1 MFDLELTEE
10 QELIR
15 DTVSSF
21 AKEQIR
27 PIARECDEKGSIPEE
42 LVRKGF
48 DLGLIQSAIPEEHG
62 GFGEQRS
69 AVTGCIVAEE
79 LACGDLSIA
88 LHLLAPRLVAY
99 PLIDSGSDAQ
109 KSRYLPGFGEKFRA
123 AAAAIVEP
131 RFDFDPACPETTA
144 QKQDDGWV
152 LAGEKCFVPMA
163 ADAEVLLVTANAGG
177 RVAAFLVD
185 RDTNGVTVRER
196 EKNMGIKAL
205 ATYEVVLENVK
216 VPLDAELGEGSG
228 FDMQRMTNQARLAIA
243 ALAVGVSRG
252 AYEFSVDYAKDRTAF
267 GVPIAQKQ
275 AVAFM
280 LADMAIEVDAS
291 RLLLWEAAHKIDA
304 GEDATRECFLAKR
317 YAAQACL
324 KISDNAVQVLGGH
337 GYIRDFPVEMWL
349 RNARGFSSFEG
360 MALV

>member
-1 MFDLELTEE
+1 MFNLELTDE

-15 DTVSSF
+15 ETVSSF
-21 AKEQIR
+21 AREQIR
-27 PIARECDEKGSIPEE
+27 PIARECDESGVIPEA
-42 LVRKGF
+42 LIQKGF

-62 GFGEQRS
+62 GFGEERS

-88 LHLLAPRLVAY
+88 LHLLTPRLVAY
-99 PLIDSGSDAQ
+99 PLVDGGTPAQ
-109 KSRYLPGFGEKFRA
+109 KSRYLPGFSDKFRA
-123 AAAAIVEP
+123 ATAAVVEP
-131 RFDFDPACPETTA
+131 RFDFDPACPDTTA
-144 QKQDDGWV
+144 RQEDGSWI
-152 LAGEKCFVPMA
+152 LNGEKCFVPLA
-163 ADAEVLLVTANAGG
+163 AEADVLLVTANAGG

-185 RDTNGVTVRER
+185 RDTAGVTVRER

-205 ATYEVVLENVK
+205 STHEVVLENAK
-216 VPLDAELGEGSG
+216 VPLSAELGEGSG
-228 FDMQRMTNQARLAIA
+228 FDVQHMTNQSRLAIA

-252 AYEFSVDYAKDRTAF
+252 ASEFALDYAKDRTAF

-280 LADMAIEVDAS
+280 LADMAIEVDAA
-291 RLLLWEAAHKIDA
+291 RLLLWEAAHKLDSGADA
-304 GEDATRECFLAKR
+304 SRECFLAKR

-324 KISDNAVQVLGGH
+324 KITDNAVQVLGGH
-337 GYIRDFPVEMWL
+337 GYIRDFPVELWL